1 MNDSKKMKDFGAE
14 RILFLDRLSD
24 LVSELDFKGSI
35 KGEPSLPD
43 PKSDNLSLEEIARI
57 QVMMGF
63 PDRVALALE
72 LGANPS
78 DTHQGTS
85 LRRLNEA
92 YTEVHGAKVH
102 TKMLNLLDQYGAE
115 VENRKKPRSTKT

>member
-14 RILFLDRLSD
+14 RILFLDSLSD
-24 LVSELDFKGSI
+24 LVSELDFKGPI
-35 KGEPSLPD
+35 NDEPALPA
-43 PKSDNLSLEEIARI
+43 PKSNNLSLEEIARI

-63 PDRVALALE
+63 PDKVALALE

-78 DTHQGTS
+78 HTHKGVS

-92 YTEVHGAKVH
+92 YLEVHGTKVH
-102 TKMLNLLDQYGAE
+102 TKMVNLLDQYGAE
-115 VENRKKPRSTKT
+115 VENRKKLRSTKN